1 MKFLNES
8 CYKNGRFPKYLSD
21 ITFVYVSLTIRPRL
35 REVFRKLVAAAL
47 CSALAGGYGKEV
59 MKCEHP

>member
-1 MKFLNES
+1 MKFLDES

-47 CSALAGGYGKEV
+47 CSALLADMGRKL
-59 MKCEHP
+59 